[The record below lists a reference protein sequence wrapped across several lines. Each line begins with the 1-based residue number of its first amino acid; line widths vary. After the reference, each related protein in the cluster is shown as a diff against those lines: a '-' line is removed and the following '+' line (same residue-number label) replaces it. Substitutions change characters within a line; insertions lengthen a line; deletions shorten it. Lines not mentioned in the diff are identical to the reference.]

1 MAVYRPLIS
10 DGNTKVR
17 EATNSEYQKI
27 LRQIGYLYYSNPT
40 VSLVVV
46 SSGGSISP
54 QMRDRRYFTGAS
66 VDTGDTQYNEFNVTV
81 PPVVEDDV
89 FYDKIQQSF
98 DTTETK
104 PAYALKPVRPDGNNG
119 VIEISEQDVIDTY
132 IDPVVSGM
140 VTGSSFTNLAA
151 GSYRIS
157 TTNIESNQDNLGIV
171 YTDTRSVGFG
181 AYPQLTGT
189 GGQQFTNTNTVNTYY
204 LKRVMGFAQTYRT
217 PLIIDGTTGLRHMTT
232 TEFDTYFQRL
242 IRHYIYAE
250 PGYML
255 RFNINGSGTTRGSVM
270 IDTFFE
276 SSTEAQRVTDG
287 SDTDPNDYI
296 SQMQPSGTF
305 NTDTTYSL
313 KVERT

>member
-1 MAVYRPLIS
+1 MAVYRPLVS
-10 DGNTKVR
+10 DNNIRIKECTS
-17 EATNSEYQKI
+17 SEYQNQ

-54 QMRDRRYFTGAS
+54 QMRDRRYFTGTS
-66 VDTGDTQYNEFNVTV
+66 QDLSDTAFGTATD
-81 PPVVEDDV
+81 PVVVDDV

-104 PAYALKPVRPDGNNG
+104 PAYTLKPVRVDGNNG
-119 VIEISEQDVIDTY
+119 VHEMTEQDVVDTF

-181 AYPQLTGT
+181 NYPLLTGSS
-189 GGQQFTNTNTVNTYY
+189 QQFTNTNTINTYY
-204 LKRVMGFAQTYRT
+204 LKRIMGFAQSYRT
-217 PLIIDGTTGLRHMTT
+217 PLIIDGTVGLRHMTT

-270 IDTFFE
+270 TDTFYE
-276 SSTEAQRVTDG
+276 GSTQADRVTDPG
-287 SDTDPNDYI
+287 ATNPNEYI
-296 SQMQPSGTF
+296 SQLQPSGTI

>member
-10 DGNTKVR
+10 DGNTRVR

-46 SSGGSISP
+46 SSNGSISP
-54 QMRDRRYFTGAS
+54 QMRDRRYYTGTS
-66 VDTGDTQYNEFNVTV
+66 QDTGNTAFGTATS
-81 PPVVEDDV
+81 PVVVNDV
-89 FYDKIQQSF
+89 TYDKIQQSF

-104 PAYALKPVRPDGNNG
+104 PTYTLKPVRPDGNSG

-140 VTGSSFTNLAA
+140 VTGSSFTALAA

-181 AYPQLTGT
+181 NYPTLTGA
-189 GGQQFTNTNTVNTYY
+189 GQQFTNTNTINTYY
-204 LKRVMGFAQTYRT
+204 LKRIMGFAQTYRT

-250 PGYML
+250 PGYRL
-255 RFNINGSGTTRGSVM
+255 RFNINGSGTTKGSVM
-270 IDTFFE
+270 TDTFYE
-276 SSTEAQRVTDG
+276 GSSQRDRL
-287 SDTDPNDYI
+287 TDPGDTNPDDYI
-296 SQMQPSGTF
+296 SQLQPSGTI

>member
-10 DGNTKVR
+10 DDNTKVR
-17 EATNSEYQKI
+17 EATNSEYQII
-27 LRQIGYLYYSNPT
+27 LRQIGYLFYSNPT
-40 VSLVVV
+40 VSLTVV
-46 SSGGSISP
+46 SSNGSISP
-54 QMRDRRYFTGAS
+54 QMRDRRYYTGTS
-66 VDTGDTQYNEFNVTV
+66 QDTGNASFGTATN
-81 PPVVEDDV
+81 PVVVNDV
-89 FYDKIQQSF
+89 IYDKIQQSF

-104 PAYALKPVRPDGNNG
+104 PTYTLKPVRPDGNSG

-140 VTGSSFTNLAA
+140 VTGNNFVGLAA

-157 TTNIESNQDNLGIV
+157 TTNVESNQDNLGIV

-181 AYPQLTGT
+181 AYPQLTGSS
-189 GGQQFTNTNTVNTYY
+189 QQFTNVNTVNTYY
-204 LKRVMGFAQTYRT
+204 LKRIMGFAQTYRT
-217 PLIIDGTTGLRHMTT
+217 PLIIDGTVGLRHMTT

-255 RFNINGSGTTRGSVM
+255 RFNINGSGTTKGSVM
-270 IDTFFE
+270 TDTFLE
-276 SSTEAQRVTDG
+276 SSTEAQRVTDPG
-287 SDTDPNDYI
+287 DTDPDDYI
-296 SQMQPSGTF
+296 SQMQPSG
-305 NTDTTYSL
+305 NINVDTTYSL

>member
-10 DGNTKVR
+10 DGNTRVR

-46 SSGGSISP
+46 SSNGSISP
-54 QMRDRRYFTGAS
+54 QMRDRRYYTGTSQNLSNTSFGTA
-66 VDTGDTQYNEFNVTV
+66 TN
-81 PPVVEDDV
+81 PVVVNDV
-89 FYDKIQQSF
+89 IYDKIQQSF

-104 PAYALKPVRPDGNNG
+104 PAYALKPVRPDGNSG

-140 VTGSSFTNLAA
+140 VTGSNFAGLAA

-157 TTNIESNQDNLGIV
+157 TTNVESNQDNLGIV

-181 AYPQLTGT
+181 NYPTLTGT
-189 GGQQFTNTNTVNTYY
+189 GGQQFTNTNTINTYY
-204 LKRVMGFAQTYRT
+204 LKRVMGFAQSYRT
-217 PLIIDGTTGLRHMTT
+217 PLIIDGTAGLRHMTT

-255 RFNINGSGTTRGSVM
+255 RFNINGSGTTKGSVM
-270 IDTFFE
+270 TDTFYE
-276 SSTEAQRVTDG
+276 GSSQANRVTDP

-296 SQMQPSGTF
+296 SQLQPSGTI
-305 NTDTTYSL
+305 NTSTTYSL

>member
-1 MAVYRPLIS
+1 MTVYRPLVS
-10 DGNTKVR
+10 DNNIRIKECTS
-17 EATNSEYQKI
+17 SEYQKQ

-54 QMRDRRYFTGAS
+54 QMRDRRYFTGSS
-66 VDTGDTQYNEFNVTV
+66 VDTGDTDYNEFSVTV

-104 PAYALKPVRPDGNNG
+104 PAYTLKPVRVDGNNG
-119 VIEISEQDVIDTY
+119 VHEMTEQDVVDTF

-140 VTGSSFTNLAA
+140 VTGNNFVGLAA

-157 TTNIESNQDNLGIV
+157 TTNVESNQDNLGIV
-171 YTDTRSVGFG
+171 YTDTRSVGHG
-181 AYPQLTGT
+181 AYPQLTGSS
-189 GGQQFTNTNTVNTYY
+189 QQFTNVNTVNTYY
-204 LKRVMGFAQTYRT
+204 LKRIMGFAQTYRT
-217 PLIIDGTTGLRHMTT
+217 PLIIDGTVGLRHMTT

-255 RFNINGSGTTRGSVM
+255 RFNINGSGTTKGSVM
-270 IDTFFE
+270 TDTFYE
-276 SSTEAQRVTDG
+276 SSTEAQRVTDPG
-287 SDTDPNDYI
+287 DTDPDDYI
-296 SQMQPSGTF
+296 SQMQPSGTI
-305 NTDTTYSL
+305 NVNTTYSL